1 MTAGDDGD
9 RFATAAGA
17 RVLLRLLELD
27 QPLASAVRAGPA
39 PTLPP
44 GLRLELWRDAAPG
57 SLLPS
62 YAAAKGA
69 IADAPGSGLQVDP
82 AWTPARVRDW
92 EASLR
97 ARGRTPWGAAVL
109 AGPDVVACTELSTDG
124 GPLAAQHDT
133 VVVPGH
139 RRRGLGTAMKAALA
153 AHVHRHLPEVAT
165 VRTTVNADNGPV
177 VGLNG
182 RLGYRIGR
190 RRLLVELP
198 SPPALPHRTP

>member
-17 RVLLRLLELD
+17 RVLLRLLELH
-27 QPLASAVRAGPA
+27 QPLASAVRAGPVPA
-39 PTLPP
+39 LPP
-44 GLRLELWRDAAPG
+44 GVRLELWRDAAPG

-97 ARGRTPWGAAVL
+97 AEAGRR
-109 AGPDVVACTELSTDG
+109 G
-124 GPLAAQHDT
+124 GPPSSPA
-133 VVVPGH
+133 
-139 RRRGLGTAMKAALA
+139 
-153 AHVHRHLPEVAT
+153 
-165 VRTTVNADNGPV
+165 RTSSRA
-177 VGLNG
+177 
-182 RLGYRIGR
+182 
-190 RRLLVELP
+190 P
-198 SPPALPHRTP
+198 S